1 MTSVAVLVPSWR
13 RPEDLRRC
21 LRALRSQRRR
31 PDRVVVVRRPDD
43 EQSATV
49 LAAERDGLPVDEV
62 IVREA
67 GQVAALNA
75 GLQALDE
82 DVVAITD
89 DDTAPRPDWIERIA
103 SWFSRDPALGALGGR
118 DWVYQGGEL
127 QDGAEREVGRV
138 AWYGRFLSFHSK
150 GFGTP
155 REVDFLKGANM
166 SFRRRA
172 IRGLRFDSRLRGR
185 GAEYLNDWAFS
196 LALKKRGWKILY
208 DPAVA
213 IDHHEGAR
221 ASGDARSVGGERT
234 AEEREVAHM
243 RAFNET
249 YIALRHL
256 PGERALAHLAF
267 ALVVGTTVAPGPLL
281 ALARMKQLG
290 GPAAAAAEIAGSW
303 KARLGGA
310 LAGLRGRVRD
320 H

>member
-1 MTSVAVLVPSWR
+1 MTSVAVLVPTWR

-196 LALKKRGWKILY
+196 LALKKRGWKIVY
-208 DPAVA
+208 D
-213 IDHHEGAR
+213 
-221 ASGDARSVGGERT
+221 
-234 AEEREVAHM
+234 EREVAHM

>member
-1 MTSVAVLVPSWR
+1 MTSVAVLVPTWR

-31 PDRVVVVRRPDD
+31 PDRVVVVRRPED
-43 EQSATV
+43 EQSAAV
-49 LAAERDGLPVDEV
+49 LASERDGLPVHEV
-62 IVREA
+62 LVRKP

-75 GLQALDE
+75 GLEMVGE

-89 DDTAPRPDWIERIA
+89 DDAAPRPDWLERIT
-103 SWFSRDPALGALGGR
+103 SWFTRDPALGALGGR

-127 QDGAEREVGRV
+127 QEGAEREVGRV
-138 AWYGRFLSFHSK
+138 AWYGRFLSFHSL

-166 SFRRRA
+166 SFRRGA

-185 GAEYLNDWAFS
+185 GAEYLNDWAFT
-196 LALKKRGWKILY
+196 LALKKRGWKIIY

-221 ASGDARSVGGERT
+221 TGGDQRSVGGSRT
-234 AEEREVAHM
+234 GEEREVAHM

-256 PGERALAHLAF
+256 PASRALAHLAF
-267 ALVVGTTVAPGPLL
+267 AMVVGTTVAPGPLL
-281 ALARMKQLG
+281 ALARVRQLG
-290 GPAAAAAEIAGSW
+290 GPAAAAAEIAGTW